1 VKRFMLVMLLLGG
14 VLTGVIVYQTNLS
27 EVWARLRAL
36 GVWGFAL
43 VLSVYIVCSV
53 AQAVSW
59 LLTMHA
65 TPPTPRWLYRL
76 WKVLMVGFAL
86 ERSTPLAGL
95 GGEPAKAVLLKRH
108 YGLRIRDASAS
119 LVLTRTTDLIAQV
132 LFITIG
138 TVLMFRSEA
147 LPEPYRFA
155 AGGGLALFSVCILLF
170 FLAQKGGAVS
180 RVQAWLERGWLR
192 ERSLSERTVRAL
204 GALQD
209 LDQRLVSYY
218 TAERGRFSL
227 SVGAAFAEWM
237 LGAVAV
243 DLALDF
249 LGRPVPF
256 ADAVV
261 IESFLVLVRSTLFF
275 VPADLGTQEGALVL
289 ICGAVAGSPAS
300 GLALSA
306 IRRARD
312 LLFMLWGLAIGSAY
326 SLSAETSPA
335 PAAGREA
342 R

>member
-1 VKRFMLVMLLLGG
+1 VKRFMLVMLVLGA
-14 VLTGVIVYQTNLS
+14 VLTGVILHQTNLS
-27 EVWARLRAL
+27 EVWARLQAL
-36 GVWGFAL
+36 GVWGFGL
-43 VLSVYIVCSV
+43 VLSIYVLCSI
-53 AQAVSW
+53 AQAGSW

-65 TPPTPRWLYRL
+65 TPPGPRWLYRL

-108 YGLRIRDASAS
+108 YGVRIRDASAS

-132 LFITIG
+132 LFISIG
-138 TVLMFRSEA
+138 TALMLGSDA
-147 LPEPYRFA
+147 LPEPYRLA
-155 AGGGLALFSVCILLF
+155 AGGGLALFSLCILLF

-180 RVQAWLERGWLR
+180 RVQGWLERGWLR
-192 ERSLSERTVRAL
+192 GRTLGERTLRAL
-204 GALQD
+204 EALQD
-209 LDQRLVSYY
+209 LDRRLVTYY
-218 TAERGRFSL
+218 SAERGRFSL
-227 SVGAAFAEWM
+227 SVGAAFVEWM

-243 DLALDF
+243 DVAMDF

-256 ADAVV
+256 ADALV

-289 ICGAVAGSPAS
+289 ICGAVAGSPAA

-306 IRRARD
+306 IRRVRD
-312 LLFMLWGLAIGSAY
+312 LIFMLWGLAIGSAY
-326 SLSAETSPA
+326 SLSGEAPAA

-342 R
+342 P

>member
-1 VKRFMLVMLLLGG
+1 MKRFMLVMLLVGS

-27 EVWARLRAL
+27 EVWTRLRAL
-36 GVWGFAL
+36 GVWGFGA
-43 VLSVYIVCSV
+43 VLSIYLVCTI
-53 AQAVSW
+53 AQAGSW
-59 LLTMHA
+59 LFTLHA
-65 TPPTPRWLYRL
+65 EPLTPRWLYRL
-76 WKVLMVGFAL
+76 WKVFMVGFAL

-132 LFITIG
+132 IFISIG

-147 LPEPYRFA
+147 LPEAYRFA
-155 AGGGLALFSVCILLF
+155 AGGGLALFAVCILLF
-170 FLAQKGGAVS
+170 FLAQKGGALS
-180 RVQAWLERGWLR
+180 RVQAWLEGGWLR
-192 ERSLSERTVRAL
+192 GRSLSERTVRAL
-204 GALQD
+204 AALQD

-237 LGAVAV
+237 LGALAV

-289 ICGAVAGSPAS
+289 ICGAVTGSPAV

-312 LLFMLWGLAIGSAY
+312 LLFMLWGLGIGSAY
-326 SLSAETSPA
+326 SLSGEASAA